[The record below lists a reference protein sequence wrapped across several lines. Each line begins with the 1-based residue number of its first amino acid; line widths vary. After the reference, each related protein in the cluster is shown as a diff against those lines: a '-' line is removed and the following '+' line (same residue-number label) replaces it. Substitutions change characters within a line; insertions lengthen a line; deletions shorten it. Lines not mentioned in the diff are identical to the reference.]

1 MSRIRKLSLVIAGA
15 ALVLTLTG
23 PSQAQSDAE
32 RLRALEAMISAQR
45 TQIESQQALLEH
57 MQAEIE
63 SLRENVTEA
72 TAASEAT
79 ENEVSAGTDTARLV
93 IYGQVNRGLLY
104 YDDGNKDDI
113 RHVDND
119 ASSTRIGL
127 RASVEANE
135 DLAIGSVVEVQF
147 ESNSSAAVNQADNT
161 AVGPNNFTER
171 KLELFFDSSRLGRLT
186 LGQGPTASD
195 GSAEVDLSGTTLAAY
210 SDVAAFAGGL
220 DFATSGTGA
229 LSGIT
234 VGAAFSNLDG
244 LSRDDRLRYDTPS
257 FRGFVLSSSVV
268 DGGEWDAALR
278 YGGEFP
284 GFKLAGNLGYANQSA
299 TRPFPE
305 TIVSGS
311 LSALHDSGL
320 NLTFAAGEA
329 DDNDSTRDAA
339 NFWYGKLGYVSSVFP
354 IGSSHFSLDYGTY
367 DDSAATGD
375 EGETYGAQFV
385 QKISPWSTEIYAG
398 YRNYELER
406 SGLSL
411 DDIDGVLTGVR
422 VKF

>member
-1 MSRIRKLSLVIAGA
+1 M
-15 ALVLTLTG
+15 
-23 PSQAQSDAE
+23 
-32 RLRALEAMISAQR
+32 R
-45 TQIESQQALLEH
+45 T
-57 MQAEIE
+57 
-63 SLRENVTEA
+63 NVTAAAAAPEA
-72 TAASEAT
+72 IDDAVT
-79 ENEVSAGTDTARLV
+79 AGTDTARLE
-93 IYGQVNRGLLY
+93 IYGQVNRGILF

-127 RASVEANE
+127 QASVTPNE
-135 DLAIGSVVEVQF
+135 DLAIGTVVEVQF
-147 ESNSSAAVNQADNT
+147 ESNSNAAANQADNT

-171 KLELFFDSSRLGRLT
+171 KLELFFDSARLGKLT

-195 GSAEVDLSGTTLAAY
+195 GSAEVDLSGTTLAGY
-210 SDVAAFAGGL
+210 SSVAGFAGGL

-244 LSRDDRLRYDTPS
+244 LSRDDRLRYDTS
-257 FRGFVLSSSVV
+257 TFQGFRLATSVV
-268 DGGEWDAALR
+268 DGGEWDAAIS
-278 YGGEFP
+278 YGRAFSEL
-284 GFKLAGNLGYANQSA
+284 KVATKLGYANQSA
-299 TRPFPE
+299 TRTFPE

-320 NLTFAAGEA
+320 NLTFAGGEA
-329 DDNDSTRDAA
+329 EDDDSTRDAI

-354 IGSSHFSLDYGTY
+354 IGSSHFSLDYGSY
-367 DDSAATGD
+367 DAGAATGD
-375 EGETYGAQFV
+375 EGETYGVQFV
-385 QKISPWSTEIYAG
+385 QKISPWSTEIYTG
-398 YRNYELER
+398 YRNYELQR
-406 SGLSL
+406 TGLSL